1 MKFDKRG
8 ALMEVNVS
16 GMEILFDRAT
26 MKFDKRGAL
35 MEVNVSGMEKIQG
48 KVRDIYDLGDKILIV
63 VTDRLSAFDVIMDD
77 GVPGKGKVLN
87 SISTFWF
94 RKLGHICPTH
104 LISAD
109 VKDYPAPFNEMPELQ
124 GRSMLVRK
132 LKVVPYECIV
142 RGYLTGSGWAEYKKQ
157 GTVNG
162 QQLREGYQNASK
174 LDEVLFTPTTKA
186 AIGDHDMAVSVEEM
200 TKDVGVEL
208 ATKLR
213 DLSIALYT
221 EAAKHAESRGIIL
234 ADTKFEFGL
243 DEAGNVVLADEALTP
258 DSSRF
263 WAKDT
268 YAVGSNPPSM
278 DKQFVRDWLDAIN
291 FNHQPPAPPLPD
303 EVIAK
308 TQAIYAECYTRLTE
322 GEACAPV
329 L

>member
-1 MKFDKRG
+1 
-8 ALMEVNVS
+8 
-16 GMEILFDRAT
+16 
-26 MKFDKRGAL
+26 
-35 MEVNVSGMEKIQG
+35 
-48 KVRDIYDLGDKILIV
+48 
-63 VTDRLSAFDVIMDD
+63 
-77 GVPGKGKVLN
+77 
-87 SISTFWF
+87 
-94 RKLGHICPTH
+94 
-104 LISAD
+104 
-109 VKDYPAPFNEMPELQ
+109 
-124 GRSMLVRK
+124 LVRK

-162 QQLREGYQNASK
+162 QPLREGYQNASK

-186 AIGDHDMAVSVEEM
+186 AIGDHDMAISVEEM
-200 TKDVGVEL
+200 TKDVGAAL

-213 DLSIALYT
+213 DLSIALYS

-263 WAKDT
+263 WAQST

-278 DKQFVRDWLDAIN
+278 DKQFVRDYLDEIG
-291 FNHQPPAPPLPD
+291 FNHQPPAPALPD
-303 EVIAK
+303 EVIQK
-308 TQAIYAECYTRLTE
+308 TQAIYAECYTRLTD

>member
-1 MKFDKRG
+1 MTFDKRG
-8 ALMEVNVS
+8 ALMEVEVP
-16 GMEILFDRAT
+16 GM
-26 MKFDKRGAL
+26 K
-35 MEVNVSGMEKIQG
+35 KIQG

-77 GVPGKGKVLN
+77 GVPGKGAVLN

-94 RKLGHICPTH
+94 RKFADLCPNH

-109 VKDYPAPFNEMPELQ
+109 IKDYPAPFNAMPELQ
-124 GRSMLVRK
+124 NRSMLVKK

-162 QQLREGYQNASK
+162 QKLREGYQNASK

-186 AIGDHDMAVSVEEM
+186 EIGDHDMAISVEDM
-200 TKDVGVEL
+200 AKDIGDEL
-208 ATKLR
+208 AGKLR
-213 DLSIALYT
+213 DLSIKIYS

-234 ADTKFEFGL
+234 ADTKFEFGM
-243 DEAGNVVLADEALTP
+243 DENGEIVLADEVLTP

-278 DKQFVRDWLDAIN
+278 DKQFVRDWLDSIN
-291 FNHQPPAPPLPD
+291 FNHQPPAPALPD

-322 GEACAPV
+322 GEACAPT

>member
-8 ALMEVNVS
+8 ALMEVNVP
-16 GMEILFDRAT
+16 GMD
-26 MKFDKRGAL
+26 
-35 MEVNVSGMEKIQG
+35 KIQG

-109 VKDYPAPFNEMPELQ
+109 IKDYPAPFNEMAELQ

-142 RGYLTGSGWAEYKKQ
+142 RGYLTGSGWVEYKKQ

-162 QQLREGYQNASK
+162 QPLREGYQNASK

-186 AIGDHDMAVSVEEM
+186 AIGDHDMAISVEEM
-200 TKDVGVEL
+200 TKDVGETL
-208 ATKLR
+208 ATTLR
-213 DLSIALYT
+213 DLSIALYS

-278 DKQFVRDWLDAIN
+278 DKQFVRDWLDSIN
-291 FNHQPPAPPLPD
+291 FNHQPPAPALPD

-308 TQAIYAECYTRLTE
+308 TQAIYAECYQRLTD

>member
-8 ALMEVNVS
+8 ALMEVNVP
-16 GMEILFDRAT
+16 GMD
-26 MKFDKRGAL
+26 
-35 MEVNVSGMEKIQG
+35 KIQG

-94 RKLGHICPTH
+94 RKLGHLCPTH

-109 VKDYPAPFNEMPELQ
+109 IKDYPAPFNEMTELQ

-162 QQLREGYQNASK
+162 QPLREGYQNASK

-186 AIGDHDMAVSVEEM
+186 AIGDHDMAISVEEM
-200 TKDVGVEL
+200 TKDVGETL
-208 ATKLR
+208 ATTLR

-243 DEAGNVVLADEALTP
+243 DEAGNVVLADESLTP

-278 DKQFVRDWLDAIN
+278 DKQFVRDWLDSIN
-291 FNHQPPAPPLPD
+291 FNHQPPAPALPD

-308 TQAIYAECYTRLTE
+308 TQAIYAECYQRLTE

>member
-1 MKFDKRG
+1 
-8 ALMEVNVS
+8 
-16 GMEILFDRAT
+16 

>member
-1 MKFDKRG
+1 MKYDKRG
-8 ALMEVNVS
+8 ALMEVTVP
-16 GMEILFDRAT
+16 GL
-26 MKFDKRGAL
+26 
-35 MEVNVSGMEKIQG
+35 EKIQG
-48 KVRDIYDLGDKILIV
+48 KVRDIYDLGNQILIV

-109 VKDYPAPFNEMPELQ
+109 IKDYPAPFNEMPELQ

-162 QQLREGYQNASK
+162 QPLREGYQNASK

-186 AIGDHDMAVSVEEM
+186 AIGDHDMAISVEEM
-200 TKDVGVEL
+200 TKDVGAEL

-213 DLSIALYT
+213 DLSIALYS

-263 WAKDT
+263 WAQST

-278 DKQFVRDWLDAIN
+278 DKQFVRDYLDEIG
-291 FNHQPPAPPLPD
+291 FNHQPPAPALPD
-303 EVIAK
+303 EVIQK
-308 TQAIYAECYTRLTE
+308 TQAIYAECYTRLTD

>member
-1 MKFDKRG
+1 MKVDKRG
-8 ALMEVNVS
+8 ALMEVEVP
-16 GMEILFDRAT
+16 GMA
-26 MKFDKRGAL
+26 
-35 MEVNVSGMEKIQG
+35 KIQG

-94 RKLGHICPTH
+94 RKFADLCPNH

-109 VKDYPAPFNEMPELQ
+109 IKDYPAPFNAMPELQ
-124 GRSMLVRK
+124 DRSMLVRK

-162 QQLREGYQNASK
+162 QKLREGYQNASK

-186 AIGDHDMAVSVEEM
+186 EIGDHDMAISVEEM
-200 TKDVGVEL
+200 AKDIGEPL
-208 ATKLR
+208 ANQLR
-213 DLSIALYT
+213 DLSIKIYT
-221 EAAKHAESRGIIL
+221 EAAKHAEARGIIL
-234 ADTKFEFGL
+234 ADTKFEFGM
-243 DEAGNVVLADEALTP
+243 DEKGNIVLADEVLTP

-278 DKQFVRDWLDAIN
+278 DKQFVRDWLDSIN
-291 FNHQPPAPPLPD
+291 FNHQPPAPALPD
-303 EVIAK
+303 EVITK
-308 TQAIYAECYTRLTE
+308 TQDIYAECYRRLTE
-322 GEACAPV
+322 GEACAPKF
-329 L
+329 

>member
-8 ALMEVNVS
+8 ALMEVNVP
-16 GMEILFDRAT
+16 
-26 MKFDKRGAL
+26 
-35 MEVNVSGMEKIQG
+35 GMEKIQG

-186 AIGDHDMAVSVEEM
+186 AIGDHDMAISVEEM

-243 DEAGNVVLADEALTP
+243 DDAGNVVLADEALTP

>member
-8 ALMEVNVS
+8 ALMET
-16 GMEILFDRAT
+16 EIPGAT
-26 MKFDKRGAL
+26 KL
-35 MEVNVSGMEKIQG
+35 QG
-48 KVRDIYDLGDKILIV
+48 KVRDIYDLGDKMLIV

-87 SISTFWF
+87 NISVFWF
-94 RKLGHICPTH
+94 RKLVGLCPTH
-104 LISAD
+104 LISDD
-109 VKDYPAPFNEMPELQ
+109 VADYPAPFNACPELR

-132 LKVVPYECIV
+132 LRVVPYECIV
-142 RGYLTGSGWAEYKKQ
+142 RGYLTGSGWAEYRKS

-162 QQLREGYQNASK
+162 QPLRPGYQNASK

-186 AIGDHDMAVSVEEM
+186 AIGDHDMAVSFERM
-200 TKDVGVEL
+200 AQDVGAEL
-208 ATKLR
+208 AGKLR
-213 DLSIALYT
+213 DRSIALYK
-221 EAAKHAESRGIIL
+221 AAAEHAEARGIIL

-243 DEAGNVVLADEALTP
+243 DEAGDVVLADEALTP

-263 WAKDT
+263 WDKAT
-268 YAVGSNPPSM
+268 YAVGANPPSM
-278 DKQFVRDWLDAIN
+278 DKQFVRDWLDAIH

-308 TQAIYAECYTRLTE
+308 TQAIYAECYRRLTE
-322 GEACAPV
+322 GESCAPA

>member
-1 MKFDKRG
+1 
-8 ALMEVNVS
+8 MEVNVP
-16 GMEILFDRAT
+16 GMD
-26 MKFDKRGAL
+26 
-35 MEVNVSGMEKIQG
+35 KIQG

-94 RKLGHICPTH
+94 RKLGHLCPTH

-109 VKDYPAPFNEMPELQ
+109 IKDYPAPFNEMTELQ

-162 QQLREGYQNASK
+162 QPLREGYQNASK

-186 AIGDHDMAVSVEEM
+186 AIGDHDMAISVEEM
-200 TKDVGVEL
+200 TKDVGETL
-208 ATKLR
+208 ATTLR

-278 DKQFVRDWLDAIN
+278 DKQFVRDWLDSIN
-291 FNHQPPAPPLPD
+291 FNHQPPAPALPD

-308 TQAIYAECYTRLTE
+308 TQAIYAECYQRLTE

>member
-8 ALMEVNVS
+8 ALMEVNVP
-16 GMEILFDRAT
+16 GMD
-26 MKFDKRGAL
+26 
-35 MEVNVSGMEKIQG
+35 KIQG

-94 RKLGHICPTH
+94 RKLGHLCPTH

-109 VKDYPAPFNEMPELQ
+109 IKDYPAPFNEMTELQ

-162 QQLREGYQNASK
+162 QPLREGYQNASK

-186 AIGDHDMAVSVEEM
+186 AIGDHDMAISVEEM
-200 TKDVGVEL
+200 TKDVGETL
-208 ATKLR
+208 ATTLR

-278 DKQFVRDWLDAIN
+278 DKQFVRDWLDSIN
-291 FNHQPPAPPLPD
+291 FNHQPPAPALPD
-303 EVIAK
+303 EVIVK
-308 TQAIYAECYTRLTE
+308 TQAIYAECYQRLTE

>member
-1 MKFDKRG
+1 MKYDKRG
-8 ALMEVNVS
+8 ALMEVDVP
-16 GMEILFDRAT
+16 GMA
-26 MKFDKRGAL
+26 
-35 MEVNVSGMEKIQG
+35 KIQG

-94 RKLGHICPTH
+94 RKFAGLCPNH

-109 VKDYPAPFNEMPELQ
+109 VKDYPAPFNAMPELQ
-124 GRSMLVRK
+124 DRSMLVRK

-162 QQLREGYQNASK
+162 QPLRAGYQNASK

-186 AIGDHDMAVSVEEM
+186 AIGDHDMAISVDEM
-200 TKDVGVEL
+200 AKDIGPEL

-213 DLSIALYT
+213 DLSIQIYS

-243 DEAGNVVLADEALTP
+243 DEQGNVVLADEVLTP

-268 YAVGSNPPSM
+268 YAVGANPPSM
-278 DKQFVRDWLDAIN
+278 DKQFVRDWLDAIH
-291 FNHQPPAPPLPD
+291 FNHQPPAPALPD

-308 TQAIYAECYTRLTE
+308 TQAIYAECYRRLTE
-322 GEACAPV
+322 GEACAPT
-329 L
+329 LAL

>member
-8 ALMEVNVS
+8 ALMEV
-16 GMEILFDRAT
+16 
-26 MKFDKRGAL
+26 
-35 MEVNVSGMEKIQG
+35 EVPGLAKIQG

-94 RKLGHICPTH
+94 RKFAALCPNH

-109 VKDYPAPFNEMPELQ
+109 VKDYPAPFNAMPELQ
-124 GRSMLVRK
+124 DRSMLVRK

-162 QQLREGYQNASK
+162 QPLRAGYQNASK

-186 AIGDHDMAVSVEEM
+186 AIGDHDMAISVEDM
-200 TKDVGVEL
+200 AKDIGPEL

-213 DLSIALYT
+213 DLSIQIYS

-243 DEAGNVVLADEALTP
+243 DEQGNVVLADEVLTP

-268 YAVGSNPPSM
+268 YAVGANPPSM
-278 DKQFVRDWLDAIN
+278 DKQFVRDWLDAIH
-291 FNHQPPAPPLPD
+291 FNHQPPAPALPD

-308 TQAIYAECYTRLTE
+308 TQAIYAECYRRLTD
-322 GEACAPV
+322 GEACAPC
-329 L
+329 LSC

>member
-8 ALMEVNVS
+8 ALMEVTVP
-16 GMEILFDRAT
+16 
-26 MKFDKRGAL
+26 
-35 MEVNVSGMEKIQG
+35 GMEKIQG

-162 QQLREGYQNASK
+162 QKLREGYQNASK

-186 AIGDHDMAVSVEEM
+186 AIGDHDMAVTVEEM
-200 TKDVGVEL
+200 TKDVGEAL
-208 ATKLR
+208 ATTLR

-263 WAKDT
+263 WAKST

-278 DKQFVRDWLDAIN
+278 DKQFVRDWLDAIH
-291 FNHQPPAPPLPD
+291 FNHQPPAPALPD
-303 EVIAK
+303 DVIAK

>member
-1 MKFDKRG
+1 MKYDKRG
-8 ALMEVNVS
+8 ALMEVTVP
-16 GMEILFDRAT
+16 GMD
-26 MKFDKRGAL
+26 
-35 MEVNVSGMEKIQG
+35 KIQG

-162 QQLREGYQNASK
+162 QVLREGYQNASK
-174 LDEVLFTPTTKA
+174 IDEVLFTPTTKA
-186 AIGDHDMAVSVEEM
+186 AIGDHDMAISVEEM
-200 TKDVGVEL
+200 TKDVGAEL

-278 DKQFVRDWLDAIN
+278 DKQFVRDYLDEIG
-291 FNHQPPAPPLPD
+291 FNHQPPAPALPD

>member
-8 ALMEVNVS
+8 ALMEVNVP
-16 GMEILFDRAT
+16 
-26 MKFDKRGAL
+26 
-35 MEVNVSGMEKIQG
+35 GMEKIQG

-243 DEAGNVVLADEALTP
+243 DDAGNVVLADEALTP

>member
-1 MKFDKRG
+1 MKYDKRG
-8 ALMEVNVS
+8 ALMEVDVP
-16 GMEILFDRAT
+16 GMA
-26 MKFDKRGAL
+26 
-35 MEVNVSGMEKIQG
+35 KIQG

-94 RKLGHICPTH
+94 RKFAGLCPNH

-109 VKDYPAPFNEMPELQ
+109 VKDYPAPFNAMPELQ
-124 GRSMLVRK
+124 DRSMLVRK

-162 QQLREGYQNASK
+162 QPLRAGYQNASK

-186 AIGDHDMAVSVEEM
+186 AIGDHDMAISVDEM
-200 TKDVGVEL
+200 AKDIGPEL
-208 ATKLR
+208 TTKLR
-213 DLSIALYT
+213 DLSIQIYS

-243 DEAGNVVLADEALTP
+243 DEQGNVVLADEVLTP

-268 YAVGSNPPSM
+268 YAVGANPPSM
-278 DKQFVRDWLDAIN
+278 DKQFVRDWLDTIH
-291 FNHQPPAPPLPD
+291 FNHQPPAPALPD

-308 TQAIYAECYTRLTE
+308 TQAIYAECYRRLTD
-322 GEACAPV
+322 GEACAPK
-329 L
+329 LS

>member
-8 ALMEVNVS
+8 ALMEVNVP
-16 GMEILFDRAT
+16 
-26 MKFDKRGAL
+26 
-35 MEVNVSGMEKIQG
+35 GMEKIQG

-94 RKLGHICPTH
+94 RKLGHICPMH

>member
-8 ALMEVNVS
+8 ALMEVNVP
-16 GMEILFDRAT
+16 
-26 MKFDKRGAL
+26 
-35 MEVNVSGMEKIQG
+35 GMEKIQG

-186 AIGDHDMAVSVEEM
+186 AIGDHDMAVAVEEM

>member
-8 ALMEVNVS
+8 ALMEVNVP
-16 GMEILFDRAT
+16 GMD
-26 MKFDKRGAL
+26 
-35 MEVNVSGMEKIQG
+35 KIQG

-186 AIGDHDMAVSVEEM
+186 AIGDHDMAVTVEEM
-200 TKDVGVEL
+200 TKDVGEAL

-263 WAKDT
+263 WAKST
-268 YAVGSNPPSM
+268 YAIGSNPPSM

-303 EVIAK
+303 EVIEK

>member
-8 ALMEVNVS
+8 ALMEVNVP
-16 GMEILFDRAT
+16 GMD
-26 MKFDKRGAL
+26 
-35 MEVNVSGMEKIQG
+35 KIQG

-94 RKLGHICPTH
+94 RKLGHLCPTH

-109 VKDYPAPFNEMPELQ
+109 IKDYPAPFNEMTELQ

-162 QQLREGYQNASK
+162 QPLREGYQNASK

-186 AIGDHDMAVSVEEM
+186 AIGDHDMAISVEEM
-200 TKDVGVEL
+200 TKDVGETL
-208 ATKLR
+208 ATTLR
-213 DLSIALYT
+213 NLSIALYT

-278 DKQFVRDWLDAIN
+278 DKQFVRDWLDSIN
-291 FNHQPPAPPLPD
+291 FNHQPPAPALPD

-308 TQAIYAECYTRLTE
+308 TQAIYAECYQRLTE

>member
-1 MKFDKRG
+1 MKYDKRG
-8 ALMEVNVS
+8 ALMEVDVP
-16 GMEILFDRAT
+16 GMA
-26 MKFDKRGAL
+26 
-35 MEVNVSGMEKIQG
+35 KIQG

-94 RKLGHICPTH
+94 RKFAGLCPNH

-109 VKDYPAPFNEMPELQ
+109 VKDYPAPFNAMPELQ
-124 GRSMLVRK
+124 DRSMLVRK

-162 QQLREGYQNASK
+162 QPLRAGYQNASK

-186 AIGDHDMAVSVEEM
+186 AIGDHDMAISVDEM
-200 TKDVGVEL
+200 AKDIGPEL

-213 DLSIALYT
+213 DLSIQIYS

-243 DEAGNVVLADEALTP
+243 DEQGNVVLADEVLTP

-268 YAVGSNPPSM
+268 YAVGANPPSM
-278 DKQFVRDWLDAIN
+278 DKQFVRDWLDTIH
-291 FNHQPPAPPLPD
+291 FNHQPPAPALPD

-308 TQAIYAECYTRLTE
+308 TQAIYAECYRRLTD
-322 GEACAPV
+322 GEACAPK
-329 L
+329 LS

>member
-8 ALMEVNVS
+8 ALMEVNVP
-16 GMEILFDRAT
+16 GMD
-26 MKFDKRGAL
+26 
-35 MEVNVSGMEKIQG
+35 KIQG

-94 RKLGHICPTH
+94 RKLGHLCPAH

-109 VKDYPAPFNEMPELQ
+109 IKDYPAPFNEMTELQ

-162 QQLREGYQNASK
+162 QPLREGYQNASK

-186 AIGDHDMAVSVEEM
+186 AIGDHDMAISVEEM
-200 TKDVGVEL
+200 TKDVGETL
-208 ATKLR
+208 ATTLR

-278 DKQFVRDWLDAIN
+278 DKQFVRDWLDSIN
-291 FNHQPPAPPLPD
+291 FNHQPPAPALPD

-308 TQAIYAECYTRLTE
+308 TQAIYAECYQRLTE

>member
-8 ALMEVNVS
+8 ALMQVEVP
-16 GMEILFDRAT
+16 
-26 MKFDKRGAL
+26 
-35 MEVNVSGMEKIQG
+35 GMEKIQG
-48 KVRDIYDLGDKILIV
+48 KVRDIYDLGDRMLIV

-87 SISTFWF
+87 SISAFWF
-94 RKLGHICPTH
+94 RKLGSICPNH
-104 LISAD
+104 MISVD
-109 VKDYPAPFNEMPELQ
+109 IEDYPAPFNKMEELR

-162 QQLREGYQNASK
+162 QPIREGYQNASK

-186 AIGDHDMAVSVEEM
+186 EIGDHDMAISVADM
-200 TKDVGVEL
+200 AKDIGEPL
-208 ATKLR
+208 ANALR
-213 DLSIALYT
+213 DLSIRLYS
-221 EAAKHAESRGIIL
+221 EAARHAEARGIIL

-243 DEAGNVVLADEALTP
+243 DENGKVVLADEALTP

-263 WAKDT
+263 WAKAT

-278 DKQFVRDWLDAIN
+278 DKQFVRDWLDSIH
-291 FNHQPPAPPLPD
+291 FNHQPPAPAIPD
-303 EVIAK
+303 EVIEK
-308 TQAIYAECYTRLTE
+308 TSAIYAECYTRLTE
-322 GEACAPV
+322 GESCAPV
-329 L
+329 I

>member
-8 ALMEVNVS
+8 ALMEVNVP
-16 GMEILFDRAT
+16 GMD
-26 MKFDKRGAL
+26 
-35 MEVNVSGMEKIQG
+35 KIQG

-186 AIGDHDMAVSVEEM
+186 AIGDHDMAVTVEEM
-200 TKDVGVEL
+200 TKDVGEVL

-263 WAKDT
+263 WAKST
-268 YAVGSNPPSM
+268 YAIGSNPPSM

-303 EVIAK
+303 EVIEK

>member
-1 MKFDKRG
+1 M
-8 ALMEVNVS
+8 NVP
-16 GMEILFDRAT
+16 GMD
-26 MKFDKRGAL
+26 
-35 MEVNVSGMEKIQG
+35 KIQG

-174 LDEVLFTPTTKA
+174 LDDVLFTPTTKA
-186 AIGDHDMAVSVEEM
+186 AIGNHDMAVTVEEM
-200 TKDVGVEL
+200 TKDVGEAL

-243 DEAGNVVLADEALTP
+243 DEEGNVVLADEALTP

-263 WAKDT
+263 WAKST
-268 YAVGSNPPSM
+268 YAIGSNPPSM

-303 EVIAK
+303 EVIEK

>member
-8 ALMEVNVS
+8 ALMEVNVP
-16 GMEILFDRAT
+16 GMD
-26 MKFDKRGAL
+26 
-35 MEVNVSGMEKIQG
+35 KIQG

-109 VKDYPAPFNEMPELQ
+109 IKDYPAPFNEMAELQ

-162 QQLREGYQNASK
+162 QPLREGYQNASK

-186 AIGDHDMAVSVEEM
+186 AIGDHDMAISVEEM
-200 TKDVGVEL
+200 TKDVGETL
-208 ATKLR
+208 ATTLR
-213 DLSIALYT
+213 DLSIALYS

-278 DKQFVRDWLDAIN
+278 DKQFVRDWLDSIN
-291 FNHQPPAPPLPD
+291 FNHQPPAPALPD

-308 TQAIYAECYTRLTE
+308 TQAIYAECYQRLTD

>member
-1 MKFDKRG
+1 
-8 ALMEVNVS
+8 MEVTVP
-16 GMEILFDRAT
+16 
-26 MKFDKRGAL
+26 
-35 MEVNVSGMEKIQG
+35 GMEKIQG

-162 QQLREGYQNASK
+162 QKLREGYQNASK

-186 AIGDHDMAVSVEEM
+186 AIGDHDMAVTVEEM
-200 TKDVGVEL
+200 TKDVGEAL
-208 ATKLR
+208 ATTLR

-243 DEAGNVVLADEALTP
+243 DEVGNVVLADEALTP

-263 WAKDT
+263 WAKST

-278 DKQFVRDWLDAIN
+278 DKQFVRDWLDAIH
-291 FNHQPPAPPLPD
+291 FNHQPPAPALPD
-303 EVIAK
+303 DVIAK

>member
-1 MKFDKRG
+1 MKYDKRG
-8 ALMEVNVS
+8 ALMEVDVP
-16 GMEILFDRAT
+16 GMA
-26 MKFDKRGAL
+26 
-35 MEVNVSGMEKIQG
+35 KIQG

-94 RKLGHICPTH
+94 RKFAGLCPNH

-109 VKDYPAPFNEMPELQ
+109 VKDYPAPFNAMPELQ
-124 GRSMLVRK
+124 DRSMLVRK

-162 QQLREGYQNASK
+162 QPLRAGYQNASK

-186 AIGDHDMAVSVEEM
+186 AIGDHDMAISVEEM
-200 TKDVGVEL
+200 AKDIGPEL
-208 ATKLR
+208 TTKLR
-213 DLSIALYT
+213 DLSIQIYS

-243 DEAGNVVLADEALTP
+243 DEQGNVVLADEVLTP

-268 YAVGSNPPSM
+268 YAVGANPPSM
-278 DKQFVRDWLDAIN
+278 DKQFVRDWLDTIH
-291 FNHQPPAPPLPD
+291 FNHQPPAPALPD

-308 TQAIYAECYTRLTE
+308 TQAIYAECYRRLTD
-322 GEACAPV
+322 GEACAPK
-329 L
+329 LS

>member
-8 ALMEVNVS
+8 ALMEVNVP
-16 GMEILFDRAT
+16 GMD
-26 MKFDKRGAL
+26 
-35 MEVNVSGMEKIQG
+35 KIQG

-87 SISTFWF
+87 SISIFWF

-186 AIGDHDMAVSVEEM
+186 AIGDHDMAVTVEEM
-200 TKDVGVEL
+200 TKDVGEAL

-263 WAKDT
+263 WAKST
-268 YAVGSNPPSM
+268 YAIGSNPPSM

-303 EVIAK
+303 EVIEK

>member
-8 ALMEVNVS
+8 ALMEVNVP
-16 GMEILFDRAT
+16 
-26 MKFDKRGAL
+26 
-35 MEVNVSGMEKIQG
+35 GMEKIQG

-94 RKLGHICPTH
+94 RKFADLCPNH

-109 VKDYPAPFNEMPELQ
+109 IKDYPAPFNEMPELQ
-124 GRSMLVRK
+124 NRSMLVRK

-162 QQLREGYQNASK
+162 QKLREGYQNASK

-186 AIGDHDMAVSVEEM
+186 EIGDHDMAISVEEM
-200 TKDVGVEL
+200 AKDIGPEL
-208 ATKLR
+208 ANKLK
-213 DLSIALYT
+213 DLSIKFYS
-221 EAAKHAESRGIIL
+221 EAAKFAESRGIIL
-234 ADTKFEFGL
+234 ADTKFEFGM
-243 DEAGNVVLADEALTP
+243 DEEGNIVLADEVLTP

-263 WAKDT
+263 WATST
-268 YAVGSNPPSM
+268 YAIGSNPPSM
-278 DKQFVRDWLDAIN
+278 DKQFVRDWLDSIN
-291 FNHQPPAPPLPD
+291 FNHQPPAPALPD
-303 EVIAK
+303 EVIKK
-308 TQAIYAECYTRLTE
+308 TQDIYAECYQRLTE
-322 GEACAPV
+322 GESCAPV

>member
-8 ALMEVNVS
+8 ALMET
-16 GMEILFDRAT
+16 EIPGVTKL
-26 MKFDKRGAL
+26 
-35 MEVNVSGMEKIQG
+35 QG
-48 KVRDIYDLGDKILIV
+48 KVRDIYDLGDKMLIV

-87 SISTFWF
+87 NISVFWF
-94 RKLGHICPTH
+94 RKLVGLCPTH
-104 LISAD
+104 LISDD
-109 VKDYPAPFNEMPELQ
+109 VADYPAPFNACPELR

-132 LKVVPYECIV
+132 LRVVPYECIV
-142 RGYLTGSGWAEYKKQ
+142 RGYLTGSGWAEYRKS

-162 QQLREGYQNASK
+162 QPLRPGYQNASK

-186 AIGDHDMAVSVEEM
+186 AIGDHDMAVSFERM
-200 TKDVGVEL
+200 AQDVGAEL
-208 ATKLR
+208 AGKLR
-213 DLSIALYT
+213 DRSIALYK
-221 EAAKHAESRGIIL
+221 AAAEHAEARGIIL

-243 DEAGNVVLADEALTP
+243 DEAGDVVLADEALTP

-263 WAKDT
+263 WDKAT
-268 YAVGSNPPSM
+268 YAVGANPPSM
-278 DKQFVRDWLDAIN
+278 DKQFVRDWLDAIH

-308 TQAIYAECYTRLTE
+308 TQAIYAECYRRLTE
-322 GEACAPV
+322 GESCAPA

>member
-1 MKFDKRG
+1 M
-8 ALMEVNVS
+8 NVP
-16 GMEILFDRAT
+16 GMD
-26 MKFDKRGAL
+26 
-35 MEVNVSGMEKIQG
+35 KIQG

-94 RKLGHICPTH
+94 RKLDHLCPTH

-109 VKDYPAPFNEMPELQ
+109 IKDYPAPFNEMTELQ

-162 QQLREGYQNASK
+162 QPLREGYQNASK

-186 AIGDHDMAVSVEEM
+186 AIGDHDMAISVEEM
-200 TKDVGVEL
+200 TKDVGETL
-208 ATKLR
+208 ATTLR

-278 DKQFVRDWLDAIN
+278 DKQFVRDWLDSIN
-291 FNHQPPAPPLPD
+291 FNHQPPAPALPD

-308 TQAIYAECYTRLTE
+308 TQAIYAECYQRLTE